1 MQNKKVK
8 NKYRKSW
15 TMNLKDILY
24 QAKQPTSVNNN
35 VHSTGNLSTTLHKPM
50 GGANPCVKF
59 LYV

>member
-1 MQNKKVK
+1 
-8 NKYRKSW
+8 
-15 TMNLKDILY
+15 MNLKDILY

-35 VHSTGNLSTTLHKPM
+35 VHSTSNLSTTLHKPM